1 MLSGVDERIEK
12 VPRYVCLAPH
22 NRLRADISNRPAARN
37 GSAASPSRAI
47 AICDGYSSPAPWP
60 TFGTPPVADLG
71 NHGSSHDWTNGRDLL
86 EPSASSHDRCQAFT
100 PQKRTS
106 FSRMAMSALC
116 QKQTSAALYVGKAA
130 Y

>member
-1 MLSGVDERIEK
+1 MRAVSAHGRFASRGCCHKRIGSNEEMLSGVNERIEK
-12 VPRYVCLAPH
+12 VWRYVCLAPH

-71 NHGSSHDWTNGRDLL
+71 NHGSSHDWTN
-86 EPSASSHDRCQAFT
+86 
-100 PQKRTS
+100 
-106 FSRMAMSALC
+106 
-116 QKQTSAALYVGKAA
+116 
-130 Y
+130 